1 MERENGMSQRIK
13 TMKKETQIGDE
24 FILKGES
31 EKGSP
36 ICYIKAYVHQKY
48 PYVVVM
54 HRKDKYGKERTL
66 SWDWAKLILDGAKIG
81 KK

>member
-1 MERENGMSQRIK
+1 MFRRIE
-13 TMKKETQIGDE
+13 TMKEETQIGDE
-24 FILKGES
+24 FVLKTES

-36 ICYIKAYVHQKY
+36 ICYIKAYVYQKY

-54 HRKDKYGKERTL
+54 HRKDRHGKERTL
-66 SWDWAKLILDGAKIG
+66 SWDWAKLILDGAQIE

>member
-1 MERENGMSQRIK
+1 MFRRIE
-13 TMKKETQIGDE
+13 TMKEETQIGDE
-24 FILKGES
+24 FVLKTES

-54 HRKDKYGKERTL
+54 YRKDRHGKERTL

>member
-1 MERENGMSQRIK
+1 MSQRIEK
-13 TMKKETQIGDE
+13 MKKETQIGDE
-24 FILKGES
+24 FVLKEEG

-54 HRKDKYGKERTL
+54 RRKDRHGKERTL